1 MIRYPTTTAT
11 TQVAAKI
18 YKVIGVADLCAWIL
32 VEMEV
37 EGPAQAAKPVEEN
50 KPEAMVCNII
60 LSLIIEYPPM

>member
-1 MIRYPTTTAT
+1 
-11 TQVAAKI
+11 
-18 YKVIGVADLCAWIL
+18 
-32 VEMEV
+32 MEV